1 MALSRFYLYRF
12 IFVIF
17 PFIWIEQWEE
27 MTEVKKERDGGG
39 IRKGPQGRPKRNH
52 TTYGAFA
59 HKTTDSKRW
68 RCLMGCYMVLW
79 AAINTMAEEDEE

>member
-27 MTEVKKERDGGG
+27 KNGSEEGERWGG
-39 IRKGPQGRPKRNH
+39 IRKGSQGRPKRNH
-52 TTYGAFA
+52 TTCGAFA
-59 HKTTDSKRW
+59 HKATGSNRW

-79 AAINTMAEEDEE
+79 AAIHTMAEEDEE